1 MYKRKRNL
9 IVNED
14 YKRWLKVEQK
24 LYDFLGDT
32 LVPRY
37 HLRTGGQCSVYPA
50 VTNVGSESSE
60 QQPQLSDIDIQ
71 LRESLITACS
81 TQSRF
86 TFQPEVRSTMPKL
99 HMYSVF
105 SLSHYA
111 FKQPKEIVFNFIG
124 SNQKTTIQLK
134 RRKIGES
141 IQRELKSHHFRF
153 AQLWRLQTAMKRT
166 RTIKYC
172 SKSYTKSSV
181 GDLFGFM

>member
-1 MYKRKRNL
+1 M
-9 IVNED
+9 NED

-37 HLRTGGQCSVYPA
+37 HLRPGGQGPVYPSA
-50 VTNVGSESSE
+50 PTLGSESSD
-60 QQPQLSDIDIQ
+60 QPQPLSDIDLQ

-86 TFQPEVRSTMPKL
+86 IFQPEVRGTMPKL

-124 SNQKTTIQLK
+124 SKQKTTVQLK

-141 IQRELKSHHFRF
+141 IQREFKSHHFRF
-153 AQLWRLQTAMKRT
+153 AQIWRLQTAMKRT

-172 SKSYTKSSV
+172 CKSHIKSSV
-181 GDLFGFM
+181 GDLFSFM